1 MEITDFRQP
10 EKTTYPV
17 GLILLCAL
25 VGVTMGAN
33 SWNDIAYAAGL
44 RSSTL
49 LKYYPNVKQT
59 PSHDTL
65 RRFFSLANT
74 DELEKIYRAWA
85 KALLMGHF
93 EQSGLNESKKSTE
106 GENEN
111 NSSSKKGIHVAID
124 GKTNRGAMSQK
135 GTTSTLKCT
144 SSMLSLLNSESVWD
158 KEGWKRRLAKS
169 PTSLF

>member
-1 MEITDFRQP
+1 MQKKSKVIEKFLLCEEMDRLLEITDFRQP

-93 EQSGLNESKKSTE
+93 EQSGLNYGAQNE
-106 GENEN
+106 G
-111 NSSSKKGIHVAID
+111 D
-124 GKTNRGAMSQK
+124 GRGMVEK
-135 GTTSTLKCT
+135 R
-144 SSMLSLLNSESVWD
+144 
-158 KEGWKRRLAKS
+158 WKRLEFSGLGGRRGDGCAKRLVYIG
-169 PTSLF
+169 LIWV